1 MKKILLYIII
11 LQCAFVQYAGAQVF
25 NGYYNDANGKTGA
38 ALKSALAKVINP
50 HTQLSYTEV
59 WGAIEKLD
67 IRSDGKMLDR
77 YSNTT
82 NYVPISDRAGNYSG
96 EGDVYNREH
105 SFPKSWF
112 HEDEPMYT
120 DLVHMIASDGF
131 VNGMRSNHPFGETN
145 GNSYKSNNGY
155 SKLGSCTTEGYSG
168 TVFEPADEWKGDFAR
183 IYFYMVTSYEGQIA
197 GWSSDML
204 DKKSYPGLST
214 WALKM
219 LLRWAKND
227 PVSEVE
233 KKRNNGVEEEQGNRN
248 PFVDF
253 EGLEQFIWGQ
263 FRDSIPDLNNYKS
276 VYALIE
282 GDGSENIPSGGD
294 NPGGDTPGGDTPGG
308 DTPGGD
314 VTGAIFSETF
324 DDFTTSGGN
333 DGKWSKITDQSPI
346 NDTPSGW
353 EYEKGYD
360 ASQCIR
366 LGTSGASGSATT
378 PSITVSKN
386 TEYTLTFRAGAWA
399 GDGTSMKVSLNGGEF
414 EDGTNSTTVS
424 LINSA
429 FKTFT
434 LKIKATSTAMKI
446 TFASGGTKNSRFFL
460 DDVILK
466 SSTTGI
472 GNVNR
477 AMEGPSARRVDR
489 TSSLRDTHYDL
500 MGRKVDKTMK
510 GIHIYQGKKVLK
522 R

>member
-1 MKKILLYIII
+1 MKKVLLYIII
-11 LQCAFVQYAGAQVF
+11 LQCAMAQYANAQVF
-25 NGYYNDANGKTGA
+25 DGYYNDANGKTGA

-50 HTQLSYTEV
+50 HTQLDYSEV

-67 IRSDGKMLDR
+67 IRSDGKILDR

-82 NYVPISDRAGNYSG
+82 NYVPVSSRAGNYSG

-112 HEDEPMYT
+112 HDGYPMYT
-120 DLVHMIASDGF
+120 DMVHMIASDGF
-131 VNGMRSNHPFGETN
+131 VNGMRSNYPFGETD
-145 GNSYKSNNGY
+145 GNTYKSNNGY
-155 SKLGSCTTEGYSG
+155 SKLGSCTSEGYSG

-183 IYFYMVTSYEGQIA
+183 IYFYMVTSYEDQIA
-197 GWSSDML
+197 GWDSEML

-214 WALKM
+214 WALKL

-233 KKRNNGVEEEQGNRN
+233 IKRNDGVKEEQGNRN

-263 FRDSIPDLNNYKS
+263 FRDSVPDLNNYKS

-282 GDGSENIPSGGD
+282 GDGSGNTPGSGDTPGG
-294 NPGGDTPGGDTPGG
+294 GGDTPGGGG
-308 DTPGGD
+308 DNPGGD

-324 DDFTTSGGN
+324 GDCDGKGGN
-333 DGKWSKITDQSPI
+333 DGSWSGSIANTELSTYGSWSIT
-346 NDTPSGW
+346 
-353 EYEKGYD
+353 KGYIAD
-360 ASQCIR
+360 NCVKFGSSSA
-366 LGTSGASGSATT
+366 AGSATT
-378 PSITVSKN
+378 PSITVTADN
-386 TEYTLTFRAGAWA
+386 TYILTFRAGAWNS
-399 GDGTSMKVSLNGGEF
+399 GSENTTLDLTLSGGVF
-414 EDGTNSTTVS
+414 EGGSNETTVTLEKGS
-424 LINSA
+424 
-429 FKTFT
+429 FKSFT
-434 LKIKATSTAMKI
+434 LEITATSTPLKI
-446 TFASGGTKNSRFFL
+446 TFASGATKNSRFFL
-460 DDVILK
+460 DDVVLK

-472 GNVNR
+472 GNVNM
-477 AMEGPSARRVDR
+477 AVEGPSARRLDR
-489 TSSLRDTHYDL
+489 TPSMRDTHYDL

>member
-38 ALKSALAKVINP
+38 ALKSALAKVINS

-59 WGAIEKLD
+59 WSAIEKLD

-82 NYVPISDRAGNYSG
+82 NYVPVSDRAGNYSG

-145 GNSYKSNNGY
+145 GESYKSNNGY
-155 SKLGSCTTEGYSG
+155 SKLGSCTSEGYSG

-183 IYFYMVTSYEGQIA
+183 IYFYMVTSYEDQIA
-197 GWSSDML
+197 GWDSPML

-214 WALKM
+214 WALKL

-282 GDGSENIPSGGD
+282 GDGSENVPDS
-294 NPGGDTPGGDTPGG
+294 PGGDTPGGDTPGG

-324 DDFTTSGGN
+324 DNCDGTGGN
-333 DGKWSKITDQSPI
+333 DGSW
-346 NDTPSGW
+346 
-353 EYEKGYD
+353 
-360 ASQCIR
+360 
-366 LGTSGASGSATT
+366 SGSIANKVYTSETWKIENGYEADGCVKFGSSKADGSAKT
-378 PSITVSKN
+378 PSITVTADN
-386 TEYTLTFRAGAWA
+386 TYILTFRAGAWNSSGENTTLKLTLLGA
-399 GDGTSMKVSLNGGEF
+399 TFEGGNDE
-414 EDGTNSTTVS
+414 TTVTLEKGS
-424 LINSA
+424 
-429 FKTFT
+429 FKSYT
-434 LKIKATSTAMKI
+434 LNIKATSSAMTI

-472 GNVNR
+472 GNANR
-477 AMEGPSARRVDR
+477 AVEGSSARRVDR

>member
-11 LQCAFVQYAGAQVF
+11 LQCAFVRYAGAQVF
-25 NGYYNDANGKTGA
+25 DGYYNDANGKTGA

-50 HTQLSYTEV
+50 HTQLEYPEV

-67 IRSDGKMLDR
+67 IRGDGKMLDR

-82 NYVPISDRAGNYSG
+82 NFVPVSDRAGNYSG

-112 HEDEPMYT
+112 HDGYPMYT

-145 GNSYKSNNGY
+145 GDSYKSNNGY

-183 IYFYMVTSYEGQIA
+183 IYFYMVTSYEDQIA
-197 GWSSDML
+197 GWDSDML

-282 GDGSENIPSGGD
+282 GDGSGNVPGGGD
-294 NPGGDTPGGDTPGG
+294 NPGGDTPGS
-308 DTPGGD
+308 D

-324 DDFTTSGGN
+324 GDCKGKGGN
-333 DGKWSKITDQSPI
+333 DGSWSSI
-346 NDTPSGW
+346 NEQVKLESDNTWSVTNGW
-353 EYEKGYD
+353 
-360 ASQCIR
+360 AANQCAR
-366 LGTSGASGSATT
+366 FGTGNKAGRATT
-378 PSITVSKN
+378 PTITVSKN

-399 GDGTSMKVSLNGGEF
+399 GDGTSMKVSLTGGEF

-429 FKTFT
+429 FKTFI
-434 LKIKATSTAMKI
+434 LKIKATSSAITI
-446 TFASGGTKNSRFFL
+446 TFDSGGTSKYRFFL

-472 GNVNR
+472 GSINR
-477 AMEGPSARRVDR
+477 SAEGPSARRVDR